1 MRRDFNM
8 SQTKYDKKWF
18 IDELMKLPKEML
30 VSYIIEKTDMR
41 YNVYKKDLMKEILDI
56 KISYNLKQQKKA
68 LDEIDKHDVYIGTNI
83 MEFMKN
89 HEEYQKLNDVYKKL
103 HKEYEKLQKERDE
116 L

>member
-41 YNVYKKDLMKEILDI
+41 YNVYKKDLMKEIIDI
-56 KISYNLKQQKKA
+56 KISYNLKQQEKT
-68 LDEIDKHDVYIGTNI
+68 LDEMDKHGDYKGTDVLG
-83 MEFMKN
+83 FLN
-89 HEEYQKLNDVYKKL
+89 HHKEYQKLDEVYNRL